1 MNFFYIFLFTL
12 LFMGPGYAYMDLGS
26 VSALIQIIFSG
37 IFGAIV
43 AIKLYFRRIKEFF
56 IKKKKK

>member
-1 MNFFYIFLFTL
+1 
-12 LFMGPGYAYMDLGS
+12 MGPGYAYMDLGS